1 MKLLSSRIFNTRVQG
16 DHVRGKEKWLGYFFG
31 PIGVTLMSGILT
43 SYLNV
48 YYTDVVDVASIWGGA
63 FLSFFPLVCRILDA
77 ITFVAMGRIIDR
89 TSSPQGKAR
98 PWILISAPILLIS
111 MLLLFLVPEGRDWI
125 RVVWVFSSYCLFYAI
140 GYTAYGTS
148 HTLLV
153 PLSTKDSVERGK
165 LSVFSNAQFMLS
177 GSFLA
182 ILFPCFLV
190 PLMGVDKKAW
200 ITTIAI
206 VTCVCCPMLLFEY
219 YYTRERVTE
228 AEMSA
233 AWNVGRK
240 RESAAARRTR
250 AAQRAEAS
258 RADACKS
265 AKASKRATARNVA
278 GRQEKAATRKVSSM
292 KQQLKACLKSRYW
305 ILVMVYVIV
314 IDLFSA
320 LSSASTFY
328 YCNWVLGSYNDG
340 ITQALFYG
348 LGNMPLGLG
357 IFLCGPICKKLGR
370 KQAMG
375 GGFVIATAGCLL
387 CALNPTNL
395 VLVLAGQFIKAVGL
409 IPSTF
414 MLSAMLADALDDVEV
429 QSGER
434 CDGFSSSVYNVVAT
448 LSSGVALCVFNA
460 CLTGFG
466 YQAPSMMEVITAQS
480 GLVQGFFT
488 FGAVGCPVVG
498 YGVLAVLMFFMP
510 KERTAAQPAKLAVEK
525 MEHAAAQPAKPIME
539 KMGHAATQP
548 EKKKVKELGR
558 AATQPEK
565 KKVKELG
572 RAATKV
578 VKGNRKMK
586 MHAYS

>member
-48 YYTDVVDVASIWGGA
+48 YYTDVVDVAGIWGGA
-63 FLSFFPLVCRILDA
+63 FLSSFPLVCRILDA
-77 ITFVAMGRIIDR
+77 VTFVVMGRIIDR

-111 MLLLFLVPEGRDWI
+111 MLLLFLVPEGQDWI
-125 RVVWVFSSYCLFYAI
+125 RVIWVFSSYCLFYAI

-153 PLSTKDSVERGK
+153 PLSTKNSEERGK

-200 ITTIAI
+200 IITIAI

-228 AEMSA
+228 EEMSA
-233 AWNVGRK
+233 ARNSAGK
-240 RESAAARRTR
+240 PESTAARGKR
-250 AAQRAEAS
+250 AVRQAEAS
-258 RADACKS
+258 RAGACEN
-265 AKASKRATARNVA
+265 APTSK
-278 GRQEKAATRKVSSM
+278 KAARKVSTM

-375 GGFVIATAGCLL
+375 GGFVIAVAGCLL

-395 VLVLAGQFIKAVGL
+395 TLVLAGQFIKAIGL

-466 YQAPSMMEVITAQS
+466 YRAPSAMEVITAQS

-510 KERTAAQPAKLAVEK
+510 KERRAVQSEGAEK
-525 MEHAAAQPAKPIME
+525 SRPEHAAAQSVKNALEKP
-539 KMGHAATQP
+539 GHAA
-548 EKKKVKELGR
+548 
-558 AATQPEK
+558 A
-565 KKVKELG
+565 
-572 RAATKV
+572 
-578 VKGNRKMK
+578 
-586 MHAYS
+586 

>member
-16 DHVRGKEKWLGYFFG
+16 DHVCGKEKWLGYFFG

-43 SYLNV
+43 NYLNV
-48 YYTDVVDVASIWGGA
+48 YYTDVVDVAGIWGGA
-63 FLSFFPLVCRILDA
+63 FLSSFPLVCRILDA
-77 ITFVAMGRIIDR
+77 ITFVVMGRIIDC

-111 MLLLFLVPEGRDWI
+111 MLLLFLVPEGQDWI
-125 RVVWVFSSYCLFYAI
+125 RVIWVFSSYCLFYAI

-228 AEMSA
+228 EEMSA
-233 AWNVGRK
+233 VRNSAERQ
-240 RESAAARRTR
+240 ESAAARGRR
-250 AAQRAEAS
+250 AVRQAEAS
-258 RADACKS
+258 KAGACEN
-265 AKASKRATARNVA
+265 APTSK
-278 GRQEKAATRKVSSM
+278 KAARKVSTM
-292 KQQLKACLKSRYW
+292 KQQLEACLKSRYW

-357 IFLCGPICKKLGR
+357 VFLCGPICKKLGR
-370 KQAMG
+370 RQAMG

-387 CALNPTNL
+387 CVLNPTNL
-395 VLVLAGQFIKAVGL
+395 TLVLAGQFIKAIGL

-414 MLSAMLADALDDVEV
+414 MLSAMLADALDDIEV

-466 YQAPSMMEVITAQS
+466 YQAPSTMEVITAQS
-480 GLVQGFFT
+480 GLVQDFFT

-510 KERTAAQPAKLAVEK
+510 KERAAAQPEGAAVSKPGHAAQPAKNALAKPIMEK
-525 MEHAAAQPAKPIME
+525 MEHAAAQLVKE
-539 KMGHAATQP
+539 
-548 EKKKVKELGR
+548 KVKELEH
-558 AATQPEK
+558 AAT
-565 KKVKELG
+565 
-572 RAATKV
+572 
-578 VKGNRKMK
+578 
-586 MHAYS
+586 

>member
-1 MKLLSSRIFNTRVQG
+1 M
-16 DHVRGKEKWLGYFFG
+16 RGKEKWLGYFFG

-48 YYTDVVDVASIWGGA
+48 YYTDVVDVAGIWGGA
-63 FLSFFPLVCRILDA
+63 FLSSFPLVCRILDA
-77 ITFVAMGRIIDR
+77 ITFVIMGRIIDR

-111 MLLLFLVPEGRDWI
+111 MLLLFLVPEGQDWI
-125 RVVWVFSSYCLFYAI
+125 RVIWVFSSYCLFYAI

-153 PLSTKDSVERGK
+153 PLSTKNSAERGK

-190 PLMGVDKKAW
+190 PLMGVDQKAW

-228 AEMSA
+228 EEMSA
-233 AWNVGRK
+233 ARNLSER
-240 RESAAARRTR
+240 RESAAV
-250 AAQRAEAS
+250 
-258 RADACKS
+258 
-265 AKASKRATARNVA
+265 RNVT
-278 GRQEKAATRKVSSM
+278 GRQERTAARKVSTM

-320 LSSASTFY
+320 LSSSSIFY

-357 IFLCGPICKKLGR
+357 VFLCGPICKKLGR

-375 GGFVIATAGCLL
+375 GGFVIAVAGCLL

-395 VLVLAGQFIKAVGL
+395 TLVLAGQFIKAIGL

-448 LSSGVALCVFNA
+448 LSSGVALCIFNA

-466 YQAPSMMEVITAQS
+466 YQAPSTMEVITAQS
-480 GLVQGFFT
+480 GLVQGFFI
-488 FGAVGCPVVG
+488 FGAVGCQVVG

-510 KERTAAQPAKLAVEK
+510 KERAVQPAKDV
-525 MEHAAAQPAKPIME
+525 MAKP
-539 KMGHAATQP
+539 
-548 EKKKVKELGR
+548 GR
-558 AATQPEK
+558 AAVQSAKNVMEK
-565 KKVKELG
+565 PG
-572 RAATKV
+572 
-578 VKGNRKMK
+578 
-586 MHAYS
+586 HAVA

>member
-1 MKLLSSRIFNTRVQG
+1 M
-16 DHVRGKEKWLGYFFG
+16 RGKEKWLGYFFG

-48 YYTDVVDVASIWGGA
+48 YYTDVVDVAGIWGGA
-63 FLSFFPLVCRILDA
+63 FLSSFPLVCRILDA
-77 ITFVAMGRIIDR
+77 ITFVIMGRIIDR

-111 MLLLFLVPEGRDWI
+111 MLLLFLVPEGQDWI
-125 RVVWVFSSYCLFYAI
+125 RVIWVFSSYCLFYAI

-153 PLSTKDSVERGK
+153 PLSTKNSAERGK

-190 PLMGVDKKAW
+190 PLMGVDQKAW

-228 AEMSA
+228 EEHVSKKRLTEDAISKEA
-233 AWNVGRK
+233 NGKAKEDGLQGKNVM
-240 RESAAARRTR
+240 R
-250 AAQRAEAS
+250 AKLVSQKETVL
-258 RADACKS
+258 
-265 AKASKRATARNVA
+265 SKRL
-278 GRQEKAATRKVSSM
+278 SM

-320 LSSASTFY
+320 LSSSSIFY

-357 IFLCGPICKKLGR
+357 VFLCGPICKKLGR

-375 GGFVIATAGCLL
+375 GGFVIAVAGCLL

-395 VLVLAGQFIKAVGL
+395 TLVLAGQFIKAIGL

-448 LSSGVALCVFNA
+448 LSSGVALCIFNA

-466 YQAPSMMEVITAQS
+466 YQAPSTMEVITAQS
-480 GLVQGFFT
+480 GLVQGFFI
-488 FGAVGCPVVG
+488 FGAVGCQVVG

-510 KERTAAQPAKLAVEK
+510 KERAAQPAKAV
-525 MEHAAAQPAKPIME
+525 ME
-539 KMGHAATQP
+539 KP
-548 EKKKVKELGR
+548 GR
-558 AATQPEK
+558 AAVQSAKNVMEK
-565 KKVKELG
+565 PG
-572 RAATKV
+572 
-578 VKGNRKMK
+578 
-586 MHAYS
+586 HAVA